1 MSTALLVLGLTSPA
15 VAHAATDDVVAV
27 QAVSPESSS
36 AKSVSVSCPSGTKV
50 VGVGG
55 SVTGERTTITRVR
68 PSDDLSSVEVTA
80 VEHGAGTVQQW
91 TVKARAKCAPGEVTL
106 VAKSGTKNAEAQC
119 PGQQKALGV
128 GGEIADNGVHFTKM
142 APKSNL
148 KSAVIETSGDADV
161 TAYAICGTRP
171 GLVLRGGTTSVVM
184 TKTGTKG
191 VACQG
196 DEQVIS
202 AGGAVGSSAII
213 SDVEPVGPGAT
224 VTGEAADAQG
234 QAIRWSITPYAV
246 CSQ

>member
-15 VAHAATDDVVAV
+15 VAHAAADDVVAV
-27 QAVSPESSS
+27 QATSTESSS
-36 AKSVSVSCPSGTKV
+36 GKSVSVSCPSGTKV
-50 VGVGG
+50 VGAGG
-55 SVTGERTTITRVR
+55 SVTGERTTITKVR
-68 PSDDLSSVEVTA
+68 PSDDLGRVEVSA
-80 VEHGAGTVQQW
+80 VEHGAGTVQPW
-91 TVKARAKCAPGEVTL
+91 TVKARAKCAPGEFTL
-106 VAKSGTKNAEAQC
+106 VAKSDTKNAEAAC
-119 PGQQKALGV
+119 PGAQKALGV
-128 GGEIADNGVHFTKM
+128 GGEIAGDGAHFTKM

-148 KSAVIETSGDADV
+148 KSGLVETSGTAGV

-184 TKTGTKG
+184 SKTGTKA

-202 AGGAVGSSAII
+202 AGGAVGSAII
-213 SDVEPVGPGAT
+213 SDVEPVGPVAT

-234 QAIRWSITPYAV
+234 QAIRWSITPYVV